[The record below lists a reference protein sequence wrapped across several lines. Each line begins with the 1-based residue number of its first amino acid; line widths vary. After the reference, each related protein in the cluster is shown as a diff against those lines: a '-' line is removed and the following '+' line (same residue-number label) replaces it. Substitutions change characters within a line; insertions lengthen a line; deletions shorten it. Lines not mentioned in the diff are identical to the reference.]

1 LQHLCTALALCAAL
15 ALPSIVAAAPGAP
28 PSPRPRI
35 VSLVPSL
42 TETLFAIGAGPQVA
56 GVSQFTDF
64 PPEAAALPVVSSF
77 ATIDTERIVR
87 LRPDAVVGI
96 AAQSARLAELRRFG
110 FSPTLV
116 PDDTFDDIF
125 VDIDVLG
132 RISGHTAQ
140 ARALAARLRART
152 AALVASVPKGERPTV
167 FVVIGNAPLFT
178 VGDRSYIAHLI
189 TLAGG
194 RNAAHDLPSAFGR
207 YSEEAL
213 LRDQPDVIVADRAS
227 GIASVLDR
235 APWSALRAVQAHRV
249 YILDDAALLERP
261 GPRYNDGLEWL
272 IDVLRRAR
280 TSASTPFDKLRVTRD
295 KLRVTRDKLRVTE
308 GGHVTLSL
316 SKGHVTLSLSK
327 GEGWADAAR

>member
-1 LQHLCTALALCAAL
+1 MFRGEASVPGARKARLVPFPRPLQHLCAAALCVAL
-15 ALPSIVAAAPGAP
+15 SLPSIVAAAPSAP
-28 PSPRPRI
+28 APRPRI

-42 TETLFAIGAGPQVA
+42 TETLFAIGAGPQVV
-56 GVSQFTDF
+56 GVSQFTDY
-64 PPEAAALPVVSSF
+64 PPEAASLPVVSSF
-77 ATIDTERIVR
+77 ATIDAERIVR

-96 AAQSARLAELRRFG
+96 AAQAARLGELRRLG
-110 FSPTLV
+110 FAPALV
-116 PDDTFDDIF
+116 PDDTFEDIF
-125 VDIDVLG
+125 TDIDVLG
-132 RISGHTAQ
+132 RISGHSAQ

-152 AALVASVPKGERPTV
+152 AALVARVPKGRRPTC

-194 RNAAHDLPSAFGR
+194 RNAARDLPSAYGR

-235 APWSALRAVQAHRV
+235 APWSALRAVKAHRV

-261 GPRYNDGLEWL
+261 GPRYNDGLAWL
-272 IDVLRRAR
+272 IEALRGPHA
-280 TSASTPFDKLRVTRD
+280 AG
-295 KLRVTRDKLRVTE
+295 E
-308 GGHVTLSL
+308 GGR
-316 SKGHVTLSLSK
+316 G
-327 GEGWADAAR
+327 AAG